1 MINIYSYDELRKSK
15 HRLSLLLFLLL
26 NIALSIFY
34 VLNTLNKSASAT
46 LPSVLVAIFC
56 GIALIVCNFKLKSY
70 AHELNFFAVCI
81 GMLWAWHINIRFHS
95 IVAVNS
101 DFLLYSLMMIFF
113 ISAISLTDNFIA
125 FCLHSLPSALTVV
138 VLDDFAHI
146 LTLLFTIALPL
157 LSFSLHNLMQKR
169 SEAFTSDLVKRLSD
183 EREKFSDLSMID
195 PLTGLYNR
203 RGLYNRLDNLPGD
216 QKFRH
221 YILLLDIDHF
231 KAYNDNYGH
240 TMGDS
245 ALVAVA
251 VAIRDAVRSR
261 DIVVRYGGEE
271 FLVLLID
278 VDESSAIASAEAVRQ
293 AVLDLKIPHK
303 FNDKVSTNVTLSA
316 GIAVMSDNDID
327 ASLRAADTALYL
339 AKNHGRNSIEIA
351 HYKADRQII
360 LSAKS

>member
-1 MINIYSYDELRKSK
+1 MINIYNYDELRKSK

-34 VLNTLNKSASAT
+34 IFNAINNSSSAT
-46 LPSVLVAIFC
+46 LPSIIVGIFS
-56 GIALIVCNFKLKSY
+56 AVSLAVCHFKLKKY
-70 AHELNFFAVCI
+70 AFQLNFFAIII
-81 GMLWAWHINIRFHS
+81 GLLWAWHINLRFHN
-95 IVAVNS
+95 IAPQDNN
-101 DFLLYSLMMIFF
+101 FLLYSLMMIFF
-113 ISAISLTDNFIA
+113 ISAISLADNFPA
-125 FCLHSLPSALTVV
+125 FCLHSLPPAFMVA
-138 VLDDFAHI
+138 VLDDFTHI
-146 LTLLFTIALPL
+146 AALLFTIALPL
-157 LSFSLHNLMQKR
+157 ASFSLRNLLQKR
-169 SEAFTSDLVKRLSD
+169 SEAFTFELVKRLSE

-203 RGLYNRLDNLPGD
+203 RGLHNKLSNLPSGD
-216 QKFRH
+216 PSTH

-271 FLVLLID
+271 FLVLLIN
-278 VDESSAIASAEAVRQ
+278 VDEKAAVAAAEAVRQ

-303 FNDKVSTNVTLSA
+303 FNEEVSTTVTLSA
-316 GIAVMSDNDID
+316 GIAMMLNHDIES
-327 ASLRAADTALYL
+327 SLSAADAALYL
-339 AKNHGRNSIEIA
+339 AKSRGRNSFEIA
-351 HYKADRQII
+351 EINDGQQMNLPIRP
-360 LSAKS
+360 

>member
-34 VLNTLNKSASAT
+34 VLNALNNSASAT
-46 LPSVLVAIFC
+46 LPSLIVALFC
-56 GIALIVCNFKLKSY
+56 GSAIIACNFQLKSY
-70 AHELNFFAVCI
+70 AHELNFFAICI
-81 GMLWAWHINIRFHS
+81 GMLWAWHIDIRFHS
-95 IVAVNS
+95 TAVNDS
-101 DFLLYSLMMIFF
+101 DFLLYSLMVIFF

-125 FCLHSLPSALTVV
+125 FCLHSLPSALTVI

-157 LSFSLHNLMQKR
+157 VSFSLHNLMQKR
-169 SEAFTSDLVKRLSD
+169 SEAFTSELVRRLSE

-203 RGLYNRLDNLPGD
+203 RGLHNRLNNLPGD
-216 QKFRH
+216 RPVRH

-251 VAIRDAVRSR
+251 AAIRDTVRSR

-271 FLVLLID
+271 FLVMLID
-278 VDESSAIASAEAVRQ
+278 VDESIAIASAEAVRQ

-316 GIAVMSDNDID
+316 GIAVMADNDIE

-339 AKNHGRNSIEIA
+339 AKNRGRNSIEIA
-351 HYKADRQII
+351 GYKTEQQMK
-360 LSAKS
+360 LSAKT